1 MSRVGKYPVTVP
13 DGVTVEIAN
22 DAIKAKGKLGE
33 LSAPISSEIDV
44 VQEGNV
50 IKVTPKRETKKARAM
65 WGTTRALVNNIVT
78 GVSEGFTVNLEINGV
93 GYRAAVEG
101 NDLVLALGFSHP
113 VRFPIPDGITMKC
126 ERPTAIAISGSD
138 KQVVGQLA
146 AEIRA
151 FRPPEPF
158 KGKGVKYATET
169 ILRKEGKKK

>member
-1 MSRVGKYPVTVP
+1 MSRVGKYPVAVP

-22 DAIKAKGKLGE
+22 DVVKAKGKLGE
-33 LSAPISSEIDV
+33 LTAPISSEIDV
-44 VQEGNV
+44 VHEDNV
-50 IKVTPKRETKKARAM
+50 IKVTPKRDTKKARAM
-65 WGTTRALVNNIVT
+65 WGTTRALVSNIVT
-78 GVSEGFTVNLEINGV
+78 GVSTGFTVDLEINGV
-93 GYRAAVEG
+93 GYRAAIEG
-101 NDLVLALGFSHP
+101 KDLVLSLGFSHP

-126 ERPTAIAISGSD
+126 ERPTAISISGAD

-158 KGKGVKYATET
+158 KGKGVKYANET